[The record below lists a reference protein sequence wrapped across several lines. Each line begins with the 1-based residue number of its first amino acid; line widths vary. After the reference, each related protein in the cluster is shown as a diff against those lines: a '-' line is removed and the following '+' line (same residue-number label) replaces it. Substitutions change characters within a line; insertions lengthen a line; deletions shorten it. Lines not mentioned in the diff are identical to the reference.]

1 MSIAFDEQRT
11 ERTDDARIRSV
22 DLIQYREL
30 LVSRRK
36 LERVR
41 GRPGWLRDRESDET
55 FVFAKLSDAS
65 VAQSV

>member
-41 GRPGWLRDRESDET
+41 SRVRRDLRVREALGRERG
-55 FVFAKLSDAS
+55 AKRLVS
-65 VAQSV
+65 